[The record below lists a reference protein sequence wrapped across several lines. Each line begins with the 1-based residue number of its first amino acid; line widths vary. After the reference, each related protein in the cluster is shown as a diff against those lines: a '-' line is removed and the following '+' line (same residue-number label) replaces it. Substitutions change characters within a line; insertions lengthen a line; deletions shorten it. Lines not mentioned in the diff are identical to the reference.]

1 MSSTQIQFSNLVEGK
16 PQKISIGDKD
26 VCVARIGE
34 EVFAVADI
42 CTHSEASLSE
52 GDISNYKIECWL
64 HGAEFDLR
72 TGEAMTPPAVE
83 ALETFEVRRDGDTV
97 TISQK

>member
-16 PQKISIGDKD
+16 PQKISLGDKD

>member
-1 MSSTQIQFSNLVEGK
+1 MTSTQIAFSNLTDGK
-16 PQKISIGDKD
+16 PQKISIGEKD

-34 EVFAVADI
+34 EVFAVADM

-64 HGAEFDLR
+64 HSAEFDLR
-72 TGEAMTPPAVE
+72 TGAALTPPASHAVKTYSVSVDGNNVVVE
-83 ALETFEVRRDGDTV
+83 
-97 TISQK
+97 I

>member
-1 MSSTQIQFSNLVEGK
+1 MSSTQIQFSNLVDGK
-16 PQKISIGDKD
+16 PQKISLGDKD

>member
-16 PQKISIGDKD
+16 PQKISLGDKD
-26 VCVARIGE
+26 VCVARSGE

>member
-1 MSSTQIQFSNLVEGK
+1 MISAHITFSTLVDGK
-16 PQKISIGDKD
+16 PQKISLGEKD

-34 EVFAVADI
+34 EVFAVADT
-42 CTHSEASLSE
+42 CTHSDASLSE
-52 GDISNYKIECWL
+52 GDVSNYKIECWL

-72 TGEAMTPPAVE
+72 TGEAITPPAVQ